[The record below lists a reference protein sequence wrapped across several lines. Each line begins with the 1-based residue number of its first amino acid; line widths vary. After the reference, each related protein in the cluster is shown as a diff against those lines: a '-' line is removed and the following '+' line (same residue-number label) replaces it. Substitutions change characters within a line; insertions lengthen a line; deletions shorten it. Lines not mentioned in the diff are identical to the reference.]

1 MPHRRKQNRKEF
13 APQLKFEPDQSFLYL
28 SYLGISDDGDLLVSL
43 ETLVILFSIKFCDIK
58 NIKIRLLNDS
68 CRTDSD
74 SVVKISIKRD
84 ISLDYKIVETTD
96 VASELQACK
105 LPAWYLPNQRTCI
118 AGLYHIIQHYFSMN
132 HDFQSSLFR
141 VVFCNQIFVKDGIR
155 LRKFAALL

>member
-28 SYLGISDDGDLLVSL
+28 SYHGTDDDGDLLVSL

-68 CRTDSD
+68 CRRTDRD
-74 SVVKISIKRD
+74 SIVKISIKRD
-84 ISLDYKIVETTD
+84 ISLEYKIVETTD
-96 VASELQACK
+96 VASELQACR

-118 AGLYHIIQHYFSMN
+118 AGL
-132 HDFQSSLFR
+132 R
-141 VVFCNQIFVKDGIR
+141 
-155 LRKFAALL
+155 

>member
-28 SYLGISDDGDLLVSL
+28 SYHGTDDDGDLLVSL

-68 CRTDSD
+68 CRRTERD

-84 ISLDYKIVETTD
+84 ISLEYKIVETTD
-96 VASELQACK
+96 VASELQACR

-118 AGLYHIIQHYFSMN
+118 AGLHYSYLSLMIFN
-132 HDFQSSLFR
+132 PFFQG
-141 VVFCNQIFVKDGIR
+141 C
-155 LRKFAALL
+155 AL

>member
-13 APQLKFEPDQSFLYL
+13 APQLKFEPDQSYLYL
-28 SYLGISDDGDLLVSL
+28 SYHGANSDGDLLVSL

-68 CRTDSD
+68 CRRTDRD

-84 ISLDYKIVETTD
+84 ISLEYKIVETTD
-96 VASELQACK
+96 VASELQACR

-118 AGLYHIIQHYFSMN
+118 AGMYYSNLSLMIVHPLFQGCALY
-132 HDFQSSLFR
+132 
-141 VVFCNQIFVKDGIR
+141 
-155 LRKFAALL
+155 